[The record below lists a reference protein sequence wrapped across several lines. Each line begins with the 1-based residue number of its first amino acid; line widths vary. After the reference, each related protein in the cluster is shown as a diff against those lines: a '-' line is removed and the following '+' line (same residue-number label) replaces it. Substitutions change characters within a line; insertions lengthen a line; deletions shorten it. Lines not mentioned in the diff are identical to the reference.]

1 MKWSF
6 LLIISLFYYTTHAQE
21 DAGWKLYKPQ
31 TDSSSNKKEN
41 NSITPYFN
49 SPPGKIEVFKDKRID
64 ALSEYCATPAPGNS
78 TVTMK
83 GYRVQAFFDNDGT
96 LVKQKRAEYIAQYN
110 EHPTYIDYQKP
121 NFRLRIG
128 DFRTKLQAEQCRE
141 KIKTLF
147 PDAIIVEDDIELPKL

>member
-1 MKWSF
+1 M
-6 LLIISLFYYTTHAQE
+6 AQQGN
-21 DAGWKLYKPQ
+21 DWKLYKPSAD
-31 TDSSSNKKEN
+31 TVSVNKN
-41 NSITPYFN
+41 TGFLLPDFN
-49 SPPGKIEVFKDKRID
+49 SQPGKLEVYKDKRID
-64 ALSEYCATPAPGNS
+64 VLTEYCGTPAPGNS
-78 TVTMK
+78 SVTMK

-96 LVKQKRAEYIAQYN
+96 LVKQKRAEYISQYN

-147 PDAIIVEDDIELPKL
+147 PDAIIVEDNIELPKL